1 MKRFFL
7 ITMLTAFAFLANAQN
22 HWTYNPSDFSND
34 ATYMAAVYLDGNYL
48 ASTDL
53 ELGAFCNGGTV
64 CCDSQYPPQII
75 TNEGGTFGLFF
86 MRPRSNSNGETITFK
101 VYDHSTNQEIDVNT
115 TYTFAADGIQGSPMA
130 PEQADITGNAY
141 NITVVANPASAVSNI
156 TTGGLYATGA
166 NVNLSFTANAGYE
179 FYNWTKNGVQFS
191 TTETCTITV
200 NETAEYSANFVAEV
214 YTIYAFALP
223 SAGGSA
229 TVNQTGFYYG
239 EECTLTATPNTG
251 YTFVNWTDDANTVVS
266 TDATYSF
273 PVVAGGNYYAHFNEN
288 PVPCEITASCNP
300 TTAGTI
306 TGTGTF
312 TTGETCT
319 LTATANPGYDFLNWT
334 KNGTVVCE
342 TEAYTFSVAET
353 AEYVANFVTEIYT
366 IYPFA
371 LPSAGGTV
379 TINQTSFL
387 YGEECTLTAMA
398 NTGYNFVNW
407 TDDAN
412 VEVSTDATYTFNVTE
427 GGNYYAHFEEI
438 VGGPYTITTSCN
450 PAEAGTVTGAGTFN
464 AGETCTLTAT
474 ANPGYYF
481 LNWTKDGLEVGT
493 VETYTFTVTE
503 DAEYVANFTYEMCLI
518 NVTVNPAGAGTVT
531 GDGAQA
537 IGATCTLVATANTG
551 YTFVN
556 WTENDVVVST
566 EATYSFTVTVA
577 RDLVANFELSAGGP
591 YTITAT
597 CNPTEAGT
605 VTGAGTFNAGETCT
619 LTATANPGYYFLN
632 WTKDGLEVGTVETY
646 TFTVTEDAE
655 YVANFTYEM
664 CLINVTVNPAGAGTV
679 TGDGAQAIGA
689 TCTLVATAN
698 PGYTFL
704 NWTENDEVVSTD
716 ATYSFTVTVARDL
729 VANFELSA
737 GGPYTITAT
746 CNPAEAGTVT
756 GAGTFN
762 AGETCTLTATPNE
775 GYYFL
780 NWTKDGVEVGTLET
794 YTFTVTEDA
803 EYVANFTY
811 EMCLINVTVNPA
823 GAGTVTGDGAQA
835 IGATCTLVAT
845 ANPGYTFLNWT
856 ENDEVVS
863 TDATY
868 SFTVTVAR
876 DLVANFQVSEQYTIW
891 ATCNPG
897 LAGAVSGSNV
907 YPAGATCTLTATAN
921 PGYYFLNWTK
931 EGAIVS
937 ENESYSFTV
946 TEEATYVA
954 NFTYD
959 IFMIQ
964 VFADP
969 SAGGVVTG
977 AGGYVAG
984 QTCTMTATANTGYEF
999 IGWSTFD
1006 DPTILSTE
1014 TSYSFQVYEAGAYVA
1029 HFGEGTHY
1037 LITATTNPEGAGTI
1051 EGAGYYAEGATCTLT
1066 ATANTG
1072 YEFYSW
1078 TKDGVEVST
1087 VESFS
1092 FTVTEDAEYV
1102 ANFTYYSYII
1112 TAMADPTE
1120 GGTVT
1125 GGGTYLF
1132 GENCTLTATPNTGYA
1147 FLNWTRYDDPNTV
1160 ISSDASYT
1168 FMVTSS
1174 ETYVAH
1180 FTAETTYNI
1189 TAECNPTLAGTVTGT
1204 GNYITGTT
1212 CTLTA
1217 VPAHSSFTFWNWTL
1231 NGEEVS
1237 TDESYTF
1244 TVTGD
1249 AHYVANFVYD
1259 LYIIT
1264 PIAVPNYAGTVT
1276 GGGGF
1281 MYGET
1286 CELSATAN
1294 DGYEFVNWT
1303 KDGLVVSTNAT
1314 FSFTVTESGLYAAN
1328 FENGLTY
1335 TITTVAM
1342 PAVGGTTTG
1351 DGTYEPG
1358 ETVTLTATPNPGY
1371 HFINWTKDGEVVST
1385 TANFTLTVTESAT
1398 YVANFMTDLYY
1409 VTVLVNN
1416 ANGGYVVG
1424 VYPGGYFLYGHDCI
1438 LQAVPYDGYS
1448 FSHWTKD
1455 GQIVSYDPDYTFM
1468 VTADATV
1475 TAYFTQDGYHIGA
1488 TADPAAGGS
1497 ISGTGNYSF
1506 GQTCSLTATPN
1517 PGYTF
1522 VNWTLDGVEVSTNA
1536 TYSFTVRES
1545 ADYVAHFSQNMYTIT
1560 VQANPSNAAYVF
1572 IQTGQNGQFHYG
1584 ESCTLRVA
1592 APNPGYTFLNWSLNG
1607 TIVSTEPTY
1616 TFNVT
1621 GDANFIANFAV
1632 DVFTVT
1638 TTAVPAI
1645 GGTVTGA
1652 GEYEYGETCTVTATP
1667 RAGYTFLRWV
1677 KNGVVVST
1685 DANYTFTVREDAE
1698 CVAQFTNRA
1707 IYIRATVA
1715 LRSEGEITGDGVY
1728 EYGETVT
1735 MSVAPA
1741 ENYIFVDWSV
1751 KGGEVVSSEATFS
1764 FIATEDLDLVANL
1777 VYFTD
1782 VNESS
1787 SINVSVFPN
1796 PVASELTV
1804 MSDQENYQLD
1814 IYTINGALVRS
1825 LNNCSNTTKINVED
1839 LSNGTY
1845 IIRLTNGNVVENR
1858 RFVKE

>member
-319 LTATANPGYDFLNWT
+319 LTATANPGYEFHSWT
-334 KNGTVVCE
+334 KGSETVATTE
-342 TEAYTFSVAET
+342 TYTFTVTET
-353 AEYVANFVTEIYT
+353 AEFVANFVAEVYT

-371 LPSAGGTV
+371 LPSVGGTV

-387 YGEECTLTAMA
+387 YGEECTLTATA

-412 VEVSTDATYTFNVTE
+412 TVVSTETTYTFSVVA

-438 VGGPYTITTSCN
+438 VGGPYTITAS
-450 PAEAGTVTGAGTFN
+450 
-464 AGETCTLTAT
+464 
-474 ANPGYYF
+474 
-481 LNWTKDGLEVGT
+481 
-493 VETYTFTVTE
+493 
-503 DAEYVANFTYEMCLI
+503 
-518 NVTVNPAGAGTVT
+518 
-531 GDGAQA
+531 
-537 IGATCTLVATANTG
+537 
-551 YTFVN
+551 
-556 WTENDVVVST
+556 
-566 EATYSFTVTVA
+566 
-577 RDLVANFELSAGGP
+577 
-591 YTITAT
+591 

-803 EYVANFTY
+803 EYVANFTF
-811 EMCLINVTVNPA
+811 ELCLINVTVNPA

-1506 GQTCSLTATPN
+1506 GQTCSLTATAN

-1751 KGGEVVSSEATFS
+1751 KGGEVVSTEATFS

>member
-319 LTATANPGYDFLNWT
+319 LTATANPGYEFHSWT
-334 KNGTVVCE
+334 KGSETVATTE
-342 TEAYTFSVAET
+342 TYTFTVTET
-353 AEYVANFVTEIYT
+353 AEFVANFVAEVYT

-371 LPSAGGTV
+371 LPSVGGTV

-387 YGEECTLTAMA
+387 YGEECTLTATA

-412 VEVSTDATYTFNVTE
+412 TVVSTETTYTFSVVA

-438 VGGPYTITTSCN
+438 VGGPYTITASCN
-450 PAEAGTVTGAGTFN
+450 PTEAGTVTGAGTFN

-551 YTFVN
+551 YTFV
-556 WTENDVVVST
+556 
-566 EATYSFTVTVA
+566 
-577 RDLVANFELSAGGP
+577 
-591 YTITAT
+591 
-597 CNPTEAGT
+597 
-605 VTGAGTFNAGETCT
+605 
-619 LTATANPGYYFLN
+619 
-632 WTKDGLEVGTVETY
+632 
-646 TFTVTEDAE
+646 
-655 YVANFTYEM
+655 
-664 CLINVTVNPAGAGTV
+664 
-679 TGDGAQAIGA
+679 
-689 TCTLVATAN
+689 
-698 PGYTFL
+698 
-704 NWTENDEVVSTD
+704 
-716 ATYSFTVTVARDL
+716 
-729 VANFELSA
+729 
-737 GGPYTITAT
+737 
-746 CNPAEAGTVT
+746 
-756 GAGTFN
+756 
-762 AGETCTLTATPNE
+762 
-775 GYYFL
+775 
-780 NWTKDGVEVGTLET
+780 
-794 YTFTVTEDA
+794 
-803 EYVANFTY
+803 
-811 EMCLINVTVNPA
+811 
-823 GAGTVTGDGAQA
+823 
-835 IGATCTLVAT
+835 
-845 ANPGYTFLNWT
+845 NWT

-1506 GQTCSLTATPN
+1506 GQTCSLTATAN

-1707 IYIRATVA
+1707 IYIRSTVA

-1751 KGGEVVSSEATFS
+1751 KGGEVVSTEATFS